1 MKINSLLLL
10 AGFVLLNSCN
20 GQEKQTQ
27 EQTREQAPAEKQVIN
42 EGDALREFG
51 LLKSAEDSG
60 YPFYTV
66 EIEFPERK
74 FSEVFTLNIEEIP
87 DVDPGILAGWVGQYV
102 SFEYT
107 SEVINALLD
116 VRQNGKSILGVKP
129 SELPKGLRKISG
141 TLSGATNVTEGD
153 LPSLLRIHDPED
165 QSLEFE
171 FFITPE
177 LVEAEGTL
185 VVGFYDQRTENK
197 IIFMKLTK
205 K

>member
-1 MKINSLLLL
+1 MKLPVLLLSI
-10 AGFVLLNSCN
+10 GFAFLNSCS

-27 EQTREQAPAEKQVIN
+27 QPVPTEKQELN

-51 LLKSAEDSG
+51 LLKSADDSG

-74 FSEVFTLNIEEIP
+74 FSEVFTLNLEEIP
-87 DVDPGILAGWVGQYV
+87 DVDPGILAGWVGKYV

-116 VRQNGKSILGVKP
+116 VRQNGKSLLGVKP
-129 SELPKGLRKISG
+129 SELPKGLKKISG

-185 VVGFYDQRTENK
+185 VVGFYDQRTNNRITTIK
-197 IIFMKLTK
+197 MAK

>member
-1 MKINSLLLL
+1 MKLPVMLLSI
-10 AGFVLLNSCN
+10 GFVLLNSCN

-27 EQTREQAPAEKQVIN
+27 QPAPTEKQEIN
-42 EGDALREFG
+42 EGVALKEFG
-51 LLKSAEDSG
+51 LLKSADDSG

-74 FSEVFTLNIEEIP
+74 FSKLFILNIADLPEL
-87 DVDPGILAGWVGQYV
+87 DPGILTEWEGKYV

-107 SEVINALLD
+107 SEIINALLD
-116 VRQNGKSILGVKP
+116 VRQNGKSLLGMKP
-129 SELPKGLRKISG
+129 SELPKGLKKISG
-141 TLSGATNVTEGD
+141 ILSGATNVTEGD

-185 VVGFYDQRTENK
+185 VVGFYDQRVDNRITTIK
-197 IIFMKLTK
+197 MTK

>member
-1 MKINSLLLL
+1 MKLHVLLLSI
-10 AGFVLLNSCN
+10 GFAFLNSCS

-27 EQTREQAPAEKQVIN
+27 QPASTEKQELN
-42 EGDALREFG
+42 EGDVLREFG
-51 LLKSAEDSG
+51 LLKSADDSG

-74 FSEVFTLNIEEIP
+74 FSEVFTLNLEEIP
-87 DVDPGILAGWVGQYV
+87 DVDPDILAGWVGKYV
-102 SFEYT
+102 SLEYT
-107 SEVINALLD
+107 SEMINALLD
-116 VRQNGKSILGVKP
+116 VRQNGKSLLGVKP
-129 SELPKGLRKISG
+129 SELPKGLKKISG

-185 VVGFYDQRTENK
+185 VVGFYDQRTNNRITTIK
-197 IIFMKLTK
+197 MAKR
-205 K
+205 

>member
-1 MKINSLLLL
+1 MKLHVLLLSI
-10 AGFVLLNSCN
+10 GFAFLNSCS

-27 EQTREQAPAEKQVIN
+27 QPASTEKQELN

-51 LLKSAEDSG
+51 LLKSADDSG

-74 FSEVFTLNIEEIP
+74 FSEVFTLNLEEIP
-87 DVDPGILAGWVGQYV
+87 DVDPGILAGWVGKYV

-116 VRQNGKSILGVKP
+116 VRQNGKSLLGVKP
-129 SELPKGLRKISG
+129 SELPKGLKKISG

-185 VVGFYDQRTENK
+185 VVGFYDQRTNNRITTIK
-197 IIFMKLTK
+197 MAK

>member
-1 MKINSLLLL
+1 MNLNVLLLSV
-10 AGFVLLNSCN
+10 AIVLLASCN
-20 GQEKQTQ
+20 GQEKQGHPST
-27 EQTREQAPAEKQVIN
+27 PAEKEEIN
-42 EGDALREFG
+42 KEKALKEFG
-51 LLKSAEDSG
+51 LLKSSDDFG

-66 EIEFPERK
+66 DIEFPERK
-74 FSEVFTLNIEEIP
+74 FSMAFNLNLEEIP

-116 VRQNGKSILGVKP
+116 VRQNGKSLLGLKP
-129 SELPKGLRKISG
+129 SELPEGLKKISG

-153 LPSLLRIHDPED
+153 LPSLLRINDPEG
-165 QSLEFE
+165 QSLEFD

-185 VVGFYDQRTENK
+185 VVGFYDQRVDNRITT
-197 IIFMKLTK
+197 IKLK
-205 K
+205 KK

>member
-1 MKINSLLLL
+1 MKINSLLLFV
-10 AGFVLLNSCN
+10 GFVLLNACN

-27 EQTREQAPAEKQVIN
+27 QPAPTEKQEIN

-51 LLKSAEDSG
+51 LLKSADDSG

-74 FSEVFTLNIEEIP
+74 FSEVFTLNLEEIP

-107 SEVINALLD
+107 SAVINALLD
-116 VRQNGKSILGVKP
+116 VRQNGKSLLGVKP
-129 SELPKGLRKISG
+129 SELPKGLKKISG

-185 VVGFYDQRTENK
+185 VVGFYDQRVDNRITTIK
-197 IIFMKLTK
+197 MAK

>member
-1 MKINSLLLL
+1 MKLHVLLLSISF
-10 AGFVLLNSCN
+10 AILNSCS
-20 GQEKQTQ
+20 GQEKQKQ
-27 EQTREQAPAEKQVIN
+27 QPASTEKQEIN

-51 LLKSAEDSG
+51 LLKSADDSG

-74 FSEVFTLNIEEIP
+74 FSEVFTLNLEEIP
-87 DVDPGILAGWVGQYV
+87 DVDPGILAGWVGKYV

-107 SEVINALLD
+107 SEVINALFD
-116 VRQNGKSILGVKP
+116 VRQNGKSLLGVKP
-129 SELPKGLRKISG
+129 SELPKGLKKISG

-185 VVGFYDQRTENK
+185 VVGFYDQRTNNRITTIK
-197 IIFMKLTK
+197 PAK

>member
-1 MKINSLLLL
+1 MKLPVLLLSI
-10 AGFVLLNSCN
+10 GFVLLNSCN

-27 EQTREQAPAEKQVIN
+27 QPAPTEQQEIS
-42 EGDALREFG
+42 EGNALREFG
-51 LLKSAEDSG
+51 LLKSADDSG

-74 FSEVFTLNIEEIP
+74 FSQVFTLNLEEIP
-87 DVDPGILAGWVGQYV
+87 DVDPGILAGWVSQYV

-116 VRQNGKSILGVKP
+116 VRQNGKSLLGMKP
-129 SELPKGLRKISG
+129 SELPKGLKKISG
-141 TLSGATNVTEGD
+141 ILSGATNVTEGD
-153 LPSLLRIHDPED
+153 LPSLLRIHDPEN

-185 VVGFYDQRTENK
+185 VVGFYDQRTNNR
-197 IIFMKLTK
+197 ITTVKLSK
-205 K
+205 N

>member
-1 MKINSLLLL
+1 MKLHVLLLSISF
-10 AGFVLLNSCN
+10 AILNSCS
-20 GQEKQTQ
+20 GQEKQKQ
-27 EQTREQAPAEKQVIN
+27 QPASTEKQAITD
-42 EGDALREFG
+42 GDALREFG
-51 LLKSAEDSG
+51 LLKSADDSG

-74 FSEVFTLNIEEIP
+74 FSEVFTLNLEEIP

-116 VRQNGKSILGVKP
+116 VRQNGKSLLGVKP
-129 SELPKGLRKISG
+129 SELPKGLKKISG
-141 TLSGATNVTEGD
+141 ILSGATNVTEGD

-185 VVGFYDQRTENK
+185 VVGFYDQRIDNRITTIKPAKN
-197 IIFMKLTK
+197 
-205 K
+205 

>member
-1 MKINSLLLL
+1 MKLPVLLLSI
-10 AGFVLLNSCN
+10 GFAFLNSCS

-27 EQTREQAPAEKQVIN
+27 QPASTEKQELN

-51 LLKSAEDSG
+51 LLKSADDSG

-74 FSEVFTLNIEEIP
+74 FSEVFTLNLEEIP
-87 DVDPGILAGWVGQYV
+87 DVDPGILAGWVGKYV

-116 VRQNGKSILGVKP
+116 VRQNGKSLLGVKP
-129 SELPKGLRKISG
+129 SELPKGLKKISG

-185 VVGFYDQRTENK
+185 VVGFYDQRTNNRITTIK
-197 IIFMKLTK
+197 MAK

>member
-1 MKINSLLLL
+1 MKLNSLLLQVCI
-10 AGFVLLNSCN
+10 VLFSACN

-27 EQTREQAPAEKQVIN
+27 KLITGNNEQIITTEAIRE
-42 EGDALREFG
+42 LG

-60 YPFYTV
+60 YPFYTL

-74 FSEVFTLNIEEIP
+74 FSEFFVLNLAEVP
-87 DVDPGILAGWVGQYV
+87 GLDPGILSEWVGKYI

-107 SEVINALLD
+107 SEIINALLD
-116 VRQNGKSILGVKP
+116 VRQNGKSLLGIKP
-129 SELPKGLRKISG
+129 SELPKGLKKLSG
-141 TLSGATNVTEGD
+141 TLSGANQVTEGD
-153 LPSLLRIHDPED
+153 LPSIIRIHDPED

-185 VVGFYDQRTENK
+185 VVGYYDQRTEDK
-197 IIFMKLTK
+197 IVSMKLAK

>member
-1 MKINSLLLL
+1 MKLPVLLLSI
-10 AGFVLLNSCN
+10 GFAFLNSCS

-27 EQTREQAPAEKQVIN
+27 QPASTEKQELN

-51 LLKSAEDSG
+51 LLKSADDSG

-74 FSEVFTLNIEEIP
+74 FSEVFTLNLEEIP
-87 DVDPGILAGWVGQYV
+87 DVDPGILAGWVGKYV
-102 SFEYT
+102 SLEYT
-107 SEVINALLD
+107 SEMINALLD
-116 VRQNGKSILGVKP
+116 VRQNGKSLLGVKP
-129 SELPKGLRKISG
+129 SELPKGLKKISG

-185 VVGFYDQRTENK
+185 VVGFYDQRTNNRITTIK
-197 IIFMKLTK
+197 MAK

>member
-10 AGFVLLNSCN
+10 AGFVLLNSFN
-20 GQEKQTQ
+20 GQEKQGQKLVTDEN
-27 EQTREQAPAEKQVIN
+27 EQITTTN
-42 EGDALREFG
+42 ALREFG

-60 YPFYTV
+60 YPFFTV

-74 FSEVFTLNIEEIP
+74 FSEVFTLNIEEIT

-129 SELPKGLRKISG
+129 SELPKGLQKISG
-141 TLSGATNVTEGD
+141 TLSSATNVTEGD

-197 IIFMKLTK
+197 IVFMKLTK

>member
-1 MKINSLLLL
+1 MKLHVLLLSISF
-10 AGFVLLNSCN
+10 AILNSCS
-20 GQEKQTQ
+20 GQEKQKQ
-27 EQTREQAPAEKQVIN
+27 QPASTEKQEIN

-51 LLKSAEDSG
+51 LLKSADDSG

-74 FSEVFTLNIEEIP
+74 FSEVFTLNLEEIP
-87 DVDPGILAGWVGQYV
+87 DVDPGILAGWVGKYV

-116 VRQNGKSILGVKP
+116 VRQNGKSLLGVKP
-129 SELPKGLRKISG
+129 SELPKGLKKISG
-141 TLSGATNVTEGD
+141 TLSRATNVTEGD

-185 VVGFYDQRTENK
+185 VVGFYDQRTNNRITTIK
-197 IIFMKLTK
+197 PAK

>member
-1 MKINSLLLL
+1 MKLQVLLLSI
-10 AGFVLLNSCN
+10 GFVFLNSCN
-20 GQEKQTQ
+20 GQEKQT
-27 EQTREQAPAEKQVIN
+27 REQAPAEKQEIN
-42 EGDALREFG
+42 KGDALREFG

-66 EIEFPERK
+66 DIEFPERK
-74 FSEVFTLNIEEIP
+74 FSEVFTLNLEEIP
-87 DVDPGILAGWVGQYV
+87 DVDPGILAGWVGQYI

-107 SEVINALLD
+107 SKIINALLD
-116 VRQNGKSILGVKP
+116 VRQNGKSLLGVKP
-129 SELPKGLRKISG
+129 SELPKKLNKISG
-141 TLSGATNVTEGD
+141 TLSGAMNVTEGD

-177 LVEAEGTL
+177 LVEAEGSL

-197 IIFMKLTK
+197 IISMKLAK

>member
-1 MKINSLLLL
+1 MNLNVLLLSI
-10 AGFVLLNSCN
+10 GFVFLNSCN

-27 EQTREQAPAEKQVIN
+27 QPASTEKQEIN
-42 EGDALREFG
+42 QGDALREFG
-51 LLKSAEDSG
+51 LLKSADDSG

-74 FSEVFTLNIEEIP
+74 FSEVFTLNLEEIP

-116 VRQNGKSILGVKP
+116 VRQNGKSLLGVKP
-129 SELPKGLRKISG
+129 SELPKGLKKISG

-185 VVGFYDQRTENK
+185 VVGFYDQRTNNRITTIK
-197 IIFMKLTK
+197 PAK

>member
-1 MKINSLLLL
+1 MKLPVLLLSI
-10 AGFVLLNSCN
+10 GFAFLNSCS

-27 EQTREQAPAEKQVIN
+27 QPAPTKQELN
-42 EGDALREFG
+42 EGNALREFG
-51 LLKSAEDSG
+51 LLKSADDSG

-74 FSEVFTLNIEEIP
+74 FSEVFTLNLEEIP
-87 DVDPGILAGWVGQYV
+87 DVDPGILAGWVGKYV

-116 VRQNGKSILGVKP
+116 VRQNGKSLLGVKP
-129 SELPKGLRKISG
+129 SELPKGLKKISG

-185 VVGFYDQRTENK
+185 VVGFYDQRTNNRITTIK
-197 IIFMKLTK
+197 PAK

>member
-1 MKINSLLLL
+1 MKLNVLLLSI
-10 AGFVLLNSCN
+10 GFVFLNSCN

-27 EQTREQAPAEKQVIN
+27 QPASTEKQEIN
-42 EGDALREFG
+42 EGDALKEFG
-51 LLKSAEDSG
+51 LLKSADDSG

-74 FSEVFTLNIEEIP
+74 FSEVFTLNLEEIS

-107 SEVINALLD
+107 SEIINALLD
-116 VRQNGKSILGVKP
+116 VRQNGKSLLGVKP
-129 SELPKGLRKISG
+129 SELPKGLKKISG

-185 VVGFYDQRTENK
+185 VVGFYDQRTNNRITTIK
-197 IIFMKLTK
+197 PAK

>member
-1 MKINSLLLL
+1 MKLPVLLLSI
-10 AGFVLLNSCN
+10 GFVLLNSCN
-20 GQEKQTQ
+20 GKEKQTQ
-27 EQTREQAPAEKQVIN
+27 QPAPTEKQEIN
-42 EGDALREFG
+42 EGDALKELG
-51 LLKSAEDSG
+51 LLKSADDSG

-66 EIEFPERK
+66 EVEFPERK
-74 FSEVFTLNIEEIP
+74 FSQVFTLNLEEIP
-87 DVDPGILAGWVGQYV
+87 DVDPGILAGWVGKYV

-107 SEVINALLD
+107 SEVIIALLD
-116 VRQNGKSILGVKP
+116 VRQNGKSLLGVKP
-129 SELPKGLRKISG
+129 SELPKGLKKISG

-185 VVGFYDQRTENK
+185 VVGFYDQRDDNRITTIKMAKN
-197 IIFMKLTK
+197 
-205 K
+205 

>member
-1 MKINSLLLL
+1 MKLQVLLLSI
-10 AGFVLLNSCN
+10 GFVFLNSCN

-27 EQTREQAPAEKQVIN
+27 EQAPAEKQEIN
-42 EGDALREFG
+42 EGDTLREFG

-66 EIEFPERK
+66 DIEFPERK
-74 FSEVFTLNIEEIP
+74 FSEVFTLNLEDIP
-87 DVDPGILAGWVGQYV
+87 DVDPGILAGWVGQYI

-107 SEVINALLD
+107 SEIINALLD
-116 VRQNGKSILGVKP
+116 VRQNGKSLLGVKP
-129 SELPKGLRKISG
+129 SELPKGLKKIAG

-185 VVGFYDQRTENK
+185 VVGFYDQRTNNRITTIK
-197 IIFMKLTK
+197 PAK

>member
-1 MKINSLLLL
+1 MKLQVLLLSI
-10 AGFVLLNSCN
+10 GFVFLNSCN
-20 GQEKQTQ
+20 GQEKQTL
-27 EQTREQAPAEKQVIN
+27 EQAPAEKQEIN

-66 EIEFPERK
+66 EMEFPERK
-74 FSEVFTLNIEEIP
+74 FSEVFTLNLEEIP
-87 DVDPGILAGWVGQYV
+87 DVDPGILAAWVGQYI

-107 SEVINALLD
+107 SKIINALLD
-116 VRQNGKSILGVKP
+116 VRQNGKSLLGVKP
-129 SELPKGLRKISG
+129 SELPKGLKKIAG
-141 TLSGATNVTEGD
+141 TLSGASNVTEGD

-197 IIFMKLTK
+197 IISMKSAK

>member
-1 MKINSLLLL
+1 MWNVT
-10 AGFVLLNSCN
+10 FTT
-20 GQEKQTQ
+20 EKN
-27 EQTREQAPAEKQVIN
+27 EIN
-42 EGDALREFG
+42 EIDILKEFG

-60 YPFYTV
+60 YPFYTLD
-66 EIEFPERK
+66 IEFPERK
-74 FSEVFTLNIEEIP
+74 FSEFFVLNIADLPEL
-87 DVDPGILAGWVGQYV
+87 DPGILTAWEGKYV

-107 SEVINALLD
+107 SKIINALLD
-116 VRQNGKSILGVKP
+116 VRQNGKSLLGVKP

-153 LPSLLRIHDPED
+153 LPSLLRIHDHED

-197 IIFMKLTK
+197 IISMKSAK

>member
-1 MKINSLLLL
+1 MKLNVLLLSI
-10 AGFVLLNSCN
+10 GFVFLNSCN

-27 EQTREQAPAEKQVIN
+27 QPASTEKQEIN

-51 LLKSAEDSG
+51 LLKSADDSG

-74 FSEVFTLNIEEIP
+74 FSEVFTLNLEEIP
-87 DVDPGILAGWVGQYV
+87 DVDPGILAGWVGKYV

-116 VRQNGKSILGVKP
+116 VRQNGKSLLGIKP
-129 SELPKGLRKISG
+129 SELPKGLKKISG

-185 VVGFYDQRTENK
+185 VVGFYDQRTNNRITTIK
-197 IIFMKLTK
+197 MAK

>member
-1 MKINSLLLL
+1 MKLSVLLLSI
-10 AGFVLLNSCN
+10 GFAFLNSCS
-20 GQEKQTQ
+20 GQEKQKQ
-27 EQTREQAPAEKQVIN
+27 QPASTEKQEISQ
-42 EGDALREFG
+42 GDALREFG
-51 LLKSAEDSG
+51 LLKSADDSG

-74 FSEVFTLNIEEIP
+74 FSEVFTLNLEEIP

-116 VRQNGKSILGVKP
+116 VRQNGKSLLGVKP
-129 SELPKGLRKISG
+129 SELPKGLKKISG

-185 VVGFYDQRTENK
+185 VVGFYDQRTNNRITTIK
-197 IIFMKLTK
+197 PAK

>member
-1 MKINSLLLL
+1 MKLNVLLLSI
-10 AGFVLLNSCN
+10 GFVFLNSCN

-27 EQTREQAPAEKQVIN
+27 QPASTEKQEIN
-42 EGDALREFG
+42 QGDALREFG
-51 LLKSAEDSG
+51 LLKSADDSG

-74 FSEVFTLNIEEIP
+74 FSEVFTLNLEEIP

-116 VRQNGKSILGVKP
+116 VRQNGKSLLGMKP
-129 SELPKGLRKISG
+129 SELPKGLKKISG

-185 VVGFYDQRTENK
+185 VVGFYDQRVDNRITTIK
-197 IIFMKLTK
+197 MAK

>member
-1 MKINSLLLL
+1 MKLSVLLLSISF
-10 AGFVLLNSCN
+10 AILNSCS

-27 EQTREQAPAEKQVIN
+27 QPASTEKQELN

-51 LLKSAEDSG
+51 LLKSADDSG

-74 FSEVFTLNIEEIP
+74 FSEVFTLNLEEIP
-87 DVDPGILAGWVGQYV
+87 DVDPGILAGWVGKYV

-116 VRQNGKSILGVKP
+116 VRQNGKSLLGVKP
-129 SELPKGLRKISG
+129 SELPKGLKKISG

-185 VVGFYDQRTENK
+185 VVGFYDQRTNNRITTIK
-197 IIFMKLTK
+197 MAK

>member
-1 MKINSLLLL
+1 MKLSVLLLSISF
-10 AGFVLLNSCN
+10 AILNSCS
-20 GQEKQTQ
+20 GQEKQKQ
-27 EQTREQAPAEKQVIN
+27 QPASTEKQEIN
-42 EGDALREFG
+42 QGDALREFG
-51 LLKSAEDSG
+51 LLKSADDSG

-74 FSEVFTLNIEEIP
+74 FSEVFTLNLEEIP
-87 DVDPGILAGWVGQYV
+87 DVDPGILAGWVGKYV

-116 VRQNGKSILGVKP
+116 VRQNGKSLLGIKP
-129 SELPKGLRKISG
+129 SELPKGLKKISG

-185 VVGFYDQRTENK
+185 VVGFYDQRTNNRITTIK
-197 IIFMKLTK
+197 MAK

>member
-1 MKINSLLLL
+1 MKLQVLLLSI
-10 AGFVLLNSCN
+10 GFVFLNSCN
-20 GQEKQTQ
+20 GQEKQT
-27 EQTREQAPAEKQVIN
+27 REQATAEKQEIN

-60 YPFYTV
+60 YPFYNV

-87 DVDPGILAGWVGQYV
+87 DVDPGILAGWVGQYI

-107 SEVINALLD
+107 SEIINALLD
-116 VRQNGKSILGVKP
+116 VRQNGKSLLGVKP
-129 SELPKGLRKISG
+129 SELPKGLQKISG
-141 TLSGATNVTEGD
+141 TLSSATNVTEGD
-153 LPSLLRIHDPED
+153 LPSLLRIQDPED

-197 IIFMKLTK
+197 IVSMKLAK

>member
-1 MKINSLLLL
+1 MKLHVLLLSISF
-10 AGFVLLNSCN
+10 AILNSCS
-20 GQEKQTQ
+20 GQEKQKQ
-27 EQTREQAPAEKQVIN
+27 QPASTEKQEIN

-51 LLKSAEDSG
+51 LLKSADDSG

-74 FSEVFTLNIEEIP
+74 FSEVFTLNLEEIP

-107 SEVINALLD
+107 SEIINALLD
-116 VRQNGKSILGVKP
+116 VRQNGKSLLGVKP
-129 SELPKGLRKISG
+129 SELPKGLKKISG

-185 VVGFYDQRTENK
+185 VVGFYDQRTNNRITTIK
-197 IIFMKLTK
+197 PAK

>member
-1 MKINSLLLL
+1 MKLYVLLLSISF
-10 AGFVLLNSCN
+10 AILNSCS

-27 EQTREQAPAEKQVIN
+27 QPASTEKQELN

-51 LLKSAEDSG
+51 LLKSADDSG

-74 FSEVFTLNIEEIP
+74 FSEVFTLNLEEIP
-87 DVDPGILAGWVGQYV
+87 DVDPGILAGWVGKYV

-116 VRQNGKSILGVKP
+116 VRQNGKSLLGVKP
-129 SELPKGLRKISG
+129 SELPKGLKKISG

-185 VVGFYDQRTENK
+185 VVGFYDQRTNNRITTIK
-197 IIFMKLTK
+197 PAK

>member
-1 MKINSLLLL
+1 MKINSLLLSI
-10 AGFVLLNSCN
+10 GFVFLNSCN
-20 GQEKQTQ
+20 GQEKHTQ
-27 EQTREQAPAEKQVIN
+27 QQAPAEKQEIN
-42 EGDALREFG
+42 KGDALREFG

-74 FSEVFTLNIEEIP
+74 FSEVFTLNLEEMP
-87 DVDPGILAGWVGQYV
+87 DVDPGILTGWVGQYV

-116 VRQNGKSILGVKP
+116 VRQNGKSLLGTKP
-129 SELPKGLRKISG
+129 SELPKGLKKISG

-177 LVEAEGTL
+177 LVEAEGSL

-197 IIFMKLTK
+197 IISMKLAK

>member
-1 MKINSLLLL
+1 MKLPVLLLSI
-10 AGFVLLNSCN
+10 GFAFLNSCS

-27 EQTREQAPAEKQVIN
+27 QPASTEKQELN

-51 LLKSAEDSG
+51 LLKSADDSG

-74 FSEVFTLNIEEIP
+74 FSEVFTLNLEEIP
-87 DVDPGILAGWVGQYV
+87 DVDPGILARWVGKYV

-116 VRQNGKSILGVKP
+116 VRQNGKSLLGVKP
-129 SELPKGLRKISG
+129 SELPKGLKKISG

-185 VVGFYDQRTENK
+185 VVGFYDQRTNNRITTIK
-197 IIFMKLTK
+197 MAKR
-205 K
+205 

>member
-1 MKINSLLLL
+1 MKKMKLSVLLLSIS
-10 AGFVLLNSCN
+10 FTILNSCS

-27 EQTREQAPAEKQVIN
+27 QPASTEKQELN

-51 LLKSAEDSG
+51 LLKSADDSG

-74 FSEVFTLNIEEIP
+74 FSEVFTLNLEEIP
-87 DVDPGILAGWVGQYV
+87 DVDPGILAGWVGKYV

-116 VRQNGKSILGVKP
+116 VRQNGKSLLGVKP
-129 SELPKGLRKISG
+129 SELPKGLKKISG

-185 VVGFYDQRTENK
+185 VVGFYDQRTNNRITTIK
-197 IIFMKLTK
+197 PAK